1 MVVVFP
7 HVNYLNML
15 LIMPI
20 TETTVT
26 TMTSLVTELPKL
38 LLVVLA
44 LIPSKLK
51 RLILMREMKNT
62 IKISLMPTVGV
73 IV

>member
-7 HVNYLNML
+7 HANYLNML

-44 LIPSKLK
+44 LIPSNLK

-62 IKISLMPTVGV
+62 IKTSLMPTVGV